1 MRPCM
6 THFSLLA
13 GRRSIWIVALSAA
26 VLASC
31 GGGSSG
37 PDEAAVAALST
48 TTPMAPPA
56 PVPPETVSVL
66 PNVLPVVVDR
76 GPAGTSFNMPFVSV
90 TVCIPGTATC
100 RTVDHVLVDTGST
113 GLRLIASALGSGM
126 ELPAIATPAGLRL
139 AQCAQFSSG
148 FSWGS
153 VRRADIRLAGET
165 AARMPVQ
172 LIGDPSAPF
181 SAIPAACSNTGADLG
196 SVAALGANGILGV
209 DMSIQ
214 DCGATCTTSTAPRL
228 YYGCT
233 STSCATT
240 VLPLES
246 QVTNPVAAFAV
257 NNNGLALTLPPIQQ
271 GGAAT
276 VVGTLTFGIGT
287 QANNQLDR
295 ATVYTTNTRGQF
307 TTVYKGTTYPSSF
320 IDSGSNALFFDDPSI
335 PTCSSFYCPPVP
347 LSFTALNVSPSGA
360 TVSVS
365 FTIDN
370 ARSLTAG
377 VSAFNLGGTLGLTRT
392 FDFGLPFFF
401 GRTVFVALQGA
412 QTAKG
417 LGPFLAY

>member
-1 MRPCM
+1 M
-6 THFSLLA
+6 TRFFLLA
-13 GRRSIWIVALSAA
+13 GRRLTWIVALSAA

-37 PDEAAVAALST
+37 PDEAAVAAVST
-48 TTPMAPPA
+48 TTPIAPRA

-181 SAIPAACSNTGADLG
+181 ATIPSACSNTGADLG

-214 DCGATCTTSTAPRL
+214 DCGATCVTSTAPRL

-295 ATVYTTNTRGQF
+295 ATVYTTNARGQF

-365 FTIDN
+365 FTVDD